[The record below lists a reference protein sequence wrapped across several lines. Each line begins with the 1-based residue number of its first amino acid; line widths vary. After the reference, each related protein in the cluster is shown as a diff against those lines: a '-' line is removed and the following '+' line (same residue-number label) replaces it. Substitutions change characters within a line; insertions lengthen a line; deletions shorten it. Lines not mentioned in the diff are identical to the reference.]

1 MNYEI
6 DKWDMEDIDDTPF
19 NKKNKEDLRMTREYC
34 DEHEAYYGSQT
45 CEPTWY
51 EKTGDLKIYE
61 ITLHDNKKA
70 KRKFVKERNKKNKHK
85 PKKMKKK

>member
-1 MNYEI
+1 MEFEI
-6 DKWDMEDIDDTPF
+6 DKWDMEDIDDAPL

-34 DEHEAYYGSQT
+34 DEHEFFYSDQS
-45 CEPTWY
+45 CEPIWD